1 MIFHFH
7 NLYSYI
13 KGEKNVVSVNVRIN
27 NRSFLILKK
36 LRYIS
41 KSFLSRVTKS
51 GILPYILSST
61 SYLLF
66 NVEVVGQIGLLQKTC
81 KKTELCGTLNR
92 CPQKKERKQGN

>member
-13 KGEKNVVSVNVRIN
+13 VGEETVVSVNVRIN
-27 NRSFLILKK
+27 NRGFLILKK
-36 LRYIS
+36 LRNIS
-41 KSFLSRVTKS
+41 KSFLSRIRKL
-51 GILPYILSST
+51 GILACILSST
-61 SYLLF
+61 SYMLV

-92 CPQKKERKQGN
+92 CPQK

>member
-13 KGEKNVVSVNVRIN
+13 VGEETVVSVNVRIN
-27 NRSFLILKK
+27 NRGFLILKK
-36 LRYIS
+36 LRNIS
-41 KSFLSRVTKS
+41 KSFLSRIRKL
-51 GILPYILSST
+51 GILACILSST
-61 SYLLF
+61 LYMLV

-92 CPQKKERKQGN
+92 CPQK

>member
-13 KGEKNVVSVNVRIN
+13 VGEETVVSANVRIN

-36 LRYIS
+36 LRNIS
-41 KSFLSRVTKS
+41 KPFLSRITKL
-51 GILPYILSST
+51 GILACILSSN
-61 SYLLF
+61 SYILV

-92 CPQKKERKQGN
+92 CPQK

>member
-13 KGEKNVVSVNVRIN
+13 VGEETVVSVNVRIN
-27 NRSFLILKK
+27 NRGFLILKK
-36 LRYIS
+36 LRNIS
-41 KSFLSRVTKS
+41 KSFLSRIRKL
-51 GILPYILSST
+51 GILAYILSST
-61 SYLLF
+61 SYILV

-92 CPQKKERKQGN
+92 CPQK